1 MLLTMQAMWSEDWQ
15 LYHKVIFD
23 GVNKVIIINPNEPLI
38 NVKENIYSAW
48 KEWMRLRDHSK
59 FLPALRVSGGD
70 PIGEGAATGDVYF
83 TLNGWKVL
91 LLNNCDI
98 TGTLYSD
105 DYPSPYI
112 VDGGAKIVTN
122 KVSAISQSLG
132 FTGTVNVTVDPNI
145 TPQEMWDYL
154 VADANTPGSIGE
166 RMSKLLTV
174 AKFLGLK

>member
-1 MLLTMQAMWSEDWQ
+1 MLLMIQAQWSEDWL

-23 GVNKVIIINPNEPLI
+23 GENKLIIVNPNEPVI
-38 NVKENIYSAW
+38 TVKEHIYSSW
-48 KEWMRLRDHSK
+48 KEWMRLRDNAK

-70 PIGEGAATGDVYF
+70 PIGGGAATGDVYF
-83 TLNGWKVL
+83 TLNGWKVML
-91 LLNNCDI
+91 LDNCEI
-98 TGTLYSD
+98 TGTLFSD

-112 VDGGAKIVTN
+112 VDADTKIVTN

-132 FTGTVNVTVDPNI
+132 FNGTVNVTVDPNI
-145 TPQEMWDYL
+145 TPQEMWNYL

>member
-1 MLLTMQAMWSEDWQ
+1 MLLMLNNMWGDDWL
-15 LYHKVIFD
+15 LYHKVVFD
-23 GVNKVIIINPNEPLI
+23 GENKLIIINPNEPAI
-38 NVKENIYSAW
+38 SVKEHIYSAW
-48 KEWMRLRDHSK
+48 KEWMLLRDNSK

-70 PIGEGAATGDVYF
+70 PIGVGAATGDVYF

-105 DYPSPYI
+105 DYPSPFI
-112 VDGGAKIVTN
+112 VEEGAKIVTN